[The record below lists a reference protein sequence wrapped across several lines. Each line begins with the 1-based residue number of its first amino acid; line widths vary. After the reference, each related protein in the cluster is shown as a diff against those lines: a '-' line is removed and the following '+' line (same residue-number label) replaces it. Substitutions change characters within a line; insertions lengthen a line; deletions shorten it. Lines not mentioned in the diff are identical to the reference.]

1 MKYADIIIPNGVE
14 NGMSIDFI
22 CQNLKM
28 KLKTLGVIRT
38 KSQNNLS
45 EDLIDFD
52 IIEQNKAI
60 ALHGKCLKTPSES
73 SIPKLKLM
81 LYKFLKGLDIQLH
94 EYVNNLVI
102 IGALS

>member
-38 KSQNNLS
+38 KSQNNLAS
-45 EDLIDFD
+45 DDLIDFD
-52 IIEQNKAI
+52 IIEQHKGI
-60 ALHGKCLKTPSES
+60 ALHGKCLKTPSDS

-81 LYKFLKGLDIQLH
+81 LFKFLKGLDIQLH
-94 EYVNNLVI
+94 E
-102 IGALS
+102 